1 MIYMRIGMVNKKIND
16 EPLYDDKGKKG
27 TYTHPGNA
35 VSCPYGRRKG
45 NSMTAKIWGE
55 GMHTHLG
62 IP

>member
-35 VSCPYGRRKG
+35 VSCPYRRRKG
-45 NSMTAKIWGE
+45 NSMTAKI
-55 GMHTHLG
+55 
-62 IP
+62 

>member
-45 NSMTAKIWGE
+45 NSMTAKI
-55 GMHTHLG
+55 
-62 IP
+62 